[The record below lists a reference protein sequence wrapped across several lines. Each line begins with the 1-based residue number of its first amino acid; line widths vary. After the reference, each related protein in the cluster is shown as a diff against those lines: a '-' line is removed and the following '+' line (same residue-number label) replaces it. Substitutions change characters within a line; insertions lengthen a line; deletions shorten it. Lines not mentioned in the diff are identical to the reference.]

1 MTSTSDPLA
10 SIDIPAAARRLEGVV
25 ERTPLRPFPGEVP
38 DPRVELRLKLE
49 CEQLVRAFKARGAW
63 NQVSQLDAR
72 QRAAG
77 VVATSSGNHATALA
91 WAAHR
96 AGVKATVYMPQDAY
110 PNKIAA
116 CRSHGAEVVL
126 CPTRAACE
134 QACAEAVA
142 RGATLVHPYDALRTI
157 EGAGTVGL
165 ELLAQWPEVEV
176 VVVPTGGGG
185 LLSGVAMAVR
195 GARGR
200 AVPSPVTIIG
210 VEPAGAPKMTRALAK
225 GEVVHLERIETKVQ
239 GLCPPHVGR
248 LTLEAVRRHVDQ
260 VETLDDAPILAAQR
274 RLVLEGGWTVEPAG
288 AAAVA
293 LVLAGKLPARL
304 LEGRSAANRLRVAA
318 VVSGGNP
325 DPAQLEAVRR

>member
-1 MTSTSDPLA
+1 MTTTTSDPLA

-25 ERTPLRPFPGEVP
+25 ERTPLVPFPGELP
-38 DPRVELRLKLE
+38 DARVELRLKLE
-49 CEQLVRAFKARGAW
+49 CEQRVRAFKARGAW
-63 NQVSQLDAR
+63 NQVSQLDPR

-200 AVPSPVTIIG
+200 AVTVVG

-225 GEVVHLERIETKVQ
+225 GEVVHLEKIETKVQ

-248 LTLEAVRRHVDQ
+248 LTLEAVRRHVDR

-293 LVLAGKLPARL
+293 LVLSGRLPAPL
-304 LEGRSAANRLRVAA
+304 LEGRTAKDPLRVAA

-325 DPAQLEAVRR
+325 DPAQLEAVRRA